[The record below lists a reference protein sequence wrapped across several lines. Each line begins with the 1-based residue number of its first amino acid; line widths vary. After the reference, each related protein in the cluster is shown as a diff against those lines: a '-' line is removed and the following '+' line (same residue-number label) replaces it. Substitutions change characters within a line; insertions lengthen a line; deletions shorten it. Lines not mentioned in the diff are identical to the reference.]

1 MKTTIDQQAV
11 LYSVMRP
18 PTRSHS
24 CQNYGANNQGCID
37 QQTESS
43 MSTYSSRVEQLRTEL
58 QSVQQMKLSLDRNKL
73 QLKLLKLQ
81 QQVKVAKEID
91 EQMTKLTNDSNL

>member
-1 MKTTIDQQAV
+1 
-11 LYSVMRP
+11 
-18 PTRSHS
+18 
-24 CQNYGANNQGCID
+24 
-37 QQTESS
+37 